1 LAEEKKNNGI
11 TDNSNDDTSGSATGI
26 GGINSPVQN
35 KAELYAENMNSAVK
49 ITAEPDENEQEE
61 VLGKAYDA
69 RLMKRLIKYLKPY
82 KYWVIL
88 AILLTIGV
96 AMLST
101 VRPYLTK
108 IAVDNYIVNKDPAGL
123 KNIILILLA
132 TLIFQGLLQYTMTY
146 LTQWIG
152 QKTIY
157 DLRMELF
164 EHIQKLSMSFFDKN
178 PVGRLVTRLTNDIE
192 VLNEMFS
199 SGIVMVFA
207 DIFIIGGILFFMF
220 SLSWQLTLI
229 ALSVV
234 IPLIYATVIFRKKVR
249 TAFRDVRFFL
259 AKMNSFLQE
268 HISGI
273 LVVKIFSKEERTNE
287 EFKKINYDHTTANKR
302 SVLYYSVFF
311 PVVELIGA
319 VSGALIIWYGGG
331 KVVEGV
337 LTIGVLISFIQYSE
351 MFFRPI
357 RDLSEKY
364 NIMQTA
370 MASSERIFR
379 LLDRK
384 AIIRDPENPAEFNN
398 CRGKIDF
405 KNIWFAYVK
414 EDYVLKDISF
424 SIKQGEKVA
433 FVGATGA
440 GKSSIMNLLCRF
452 YDAQKGEITIDG
464 TNIRDIRQSDLRRN
478 IGLVVQDIF
487 LFSDSIGNNISL
499 NNSEISQE
507 KIKQAAEI
515 IGIDNFIE
523 KLPLAY
529 GQNVK
534 ERGVTLSQGE
544 RQLITFARALAYDPK
559 ILILDEATSSVDTHS
574 EILIQN
580 AIDKL
585 MQNRTSII
593 IAHRLSTIQK
603 CDKIIV
609 MHKGEIRET
618 GTHQQLLEMGGI
630 YSKLYQLQYKESFS

>member
-1 LAEEKKNNGI
+1 MAEDTPKNISEK
-11 TDNSNDDTSGSATGI
+11 
-26 GGINSPVQN
+26 
-35 KAELYAENMNSAVK
+35 
-49 ITAEPDENEQEE
+49 DENEQEE
-61 VLGKAYDA
+61 VLGKAYDS

-82 KYWVIL
+82 SRLVII
-88 AILLTIGV
+88 AVLLTVGV
-96 AMLST
+96 ALLST
-101 VRPYLTK
+101 IRPYLTK
-108 IAVDNYIVNKDPAGL
+108 MAIDNYIVNKDPIGL
-123 KNIILILLA
+123 RNIILILFG
-132 TLIFQGLLQYTMTY
+132 TLVFQGLVQYAMTY

-152 QKTIY
+152 QKTIF

-164 EHIQKLSMSFFDKN
+164 EHIQKFSMNFFDKN

-207 DIFIIGGILFFMF
+207 DVFIIAGILFFMF
-220 SLSWQLTLI
+220 TLSWQLTLI
-229 ALSVV
+229 ALSVI
-234 IPLIYATVIFRKKVR
+234 IPLVYATIFFRKKVR
-249 TAFRDVRFFL
+249 IAFRDVRYFL
-259 AKMNSFLQE
+259 AKMNAFLQE
-268 HISGI
+268 HVSGI
-273 LVVKIFSKEERTNE
+273 LVVKIFGKEKSTLKNFEI
-287 EFKKINYDHTTANKR
+287 INADHTRANKK

-319 VSGALIIWYGGG
+319 ISGGLIIWYGGN
-331 KVVEGV
+331 KTLEGV
-337 LTIGVLISFIQYSE
+337 LTIGILISFIQYSE

-370 MASSERIFR
+370 MASSERIFK
-379 LLDRK
+379 LMDRK
-384 AIIRDPENPAEFNN
+384 PSIRDAEKPLELKVCKGNIDFNN
-398 CRGKIDF
+398 V
-405 KNIWFAYVK
+405 WFAYTK
-414 EDYVLKDISF
+414 DNYVLKNISF

-452 YDAQKGEITIDG
+452 YDIQQGEILIDG
-464 TNIRDIRQSDLRRN
+464 LNIKDIRQNDLRKN

-487 LFSDSIGNNISL
+487 LFSDSIANNISL
-499 NNSEISQE
+499 NNNEISRK
-507 KIKQAAEI
+507 KILDSAKI
-515 IGIDNFIE
+515 IGINGFIE
-523 KLPLAY
+523 KLPLGY
-529 GQNVK
+529 EQNVK
-534 ERGVTLSQGE
+534 ERGVTLSQGQ
-544 RQLITFARALAYDPK
+544 RQLITFARALSYDPR

-585 MQNRTSII
+585 MEGRTSII

-618 GTHQQLLEMGGI
+618 GTHQELLEIGGI
-630 YSKLYQLQYKESFS
+630 YSKLYQLQYKESLA

>member
-1 LAEEKKNNGI
+1 MAEEITKN
-11 TDNSNDDTSGSATGI
+11 
-26 GGINSPVQN
+26 
-35 KAELYAENMNSAVK
+35 
-49 ITAEPDENEQEE
+49 TAEPDENEQEE

-69 RLMKRLIKYLKPY
+69 RLMKRLIRYLKPY
-82 KYWVIL
+82 TKWVVI
-88 AILLTIGV
+88 AILLTVGV
-96 AMLST
+96 ALLST

-108 IAVDNYIVNKDPAGL
+108 IAIDDYIVNKNAAGL
-123 KNIILILLA
+123 KYIVLVLLG
-132 TLIFQGLLQYTMTY
+132 TLIFQGVLQYTMTY

-152 QKTIY
+152 QKTIF

-164 EHIQKLSMSFFDKN
+164 RHIQKFSMKFFDKN

-207 DIFIIGGILFFMF
+207 DVFIITGILFFMF
-220 SLSWQLTLI
+220 SLSWELTLI

-234 IPLIYATVIFRKKVR
+234 FPLIYATVIFRRKVR
-249 TAFRDVRFFL
+249 TAFRDVRYYL

-273 LVVKIFSKEERTNE
+273 LVVKIFNKEKRTLND
-287 EFKKINYDHTTANKR
+287 FKKINYDHTKANKK
-302 SVLYYSVFF
+302 SVFYYSVFF
-311 PVVELIGA
+311 PIVELIGA
-319 VSGALIIWYGGG
+319 LSGALIIWYGGG
-331 KVVEGV
+331 EAVQGA
-337 LTIGVLISFIQYSE
+337 LTIGILISFIQYSE

-379 LLDRK
+379 LLDRQSV
-384 AIIRDPENPAEFNN
+384 INDPVKPVEMGE
-398 CRGKIDF
+398 CRGIIEF
-405 KNIWFAYVK
+405 KNVWFAYVK
-414 EDYVLKDISF
+414 EDYVLRDISF
-424 SIKQGEKVA
+424 NIRQGEKVA

-452 YDAQKGEITIDG
+452 YDTQKGEITVDG
-464 TNIRDIRQSDLRRN
+464 INIKDLRQSELRKN

-487 LFSDSIGNNISL
+487 LFSDSISNNISL
-499 NNSEISQE
+499 NNKNISEE
-507 KIKQAAEI
+507 KIKAAASI
-515 IGIDNFIE
+515 IGINNFID
-523 KLPLAY
+523 KLPLGY

-585 MQNRTSII
+585 MDGRTSII

-618 GTHQQLLEMGGI
+618 GTHQQLLELGGI
-630 YSKLYQLQYKESFS
+630 YSKLYQLQYKESFV

>member
-1 LAEEKKNNGI
+1 MAEEITKN
-11 TDNSNDDTSGSATGI
+11 
-26 GGINSPVQN
+26 
-35 KAELYAENMNSAVK
+35 
-49 ITAEPDENEQEE
+49 TAEPDENEQEE

-69 RLMKRLIKYLKPY
+69 RLMKRLIRYLKPY
-82 KYWVIL
+82 TKWVVI
-88 AILLTIGV
+88 AILLTVGV
-96 AMLST
+96 ALLST

-108 IAVDNYIVNKDPAGL
+108 IAIDDYIVNKNAAGL
-123 KNIILILLA
+123 KYIVLVLLG
-132 TLIFQGLLQYTMTY
+132 TLIFQGVLQYTMTY

-152 QKTIY
+152 QKTIF

-164 EHIQKLSMSFFDKN
+164 KHIQKFSMKFFDKN

-207 DIFIIGGILFFMF
+207 DVFIITGILFFMF
-220 SLSWQLTLI
+220 SLSWELTLI

-234 IPLIYATVIFRKKVR
+234 FPLIYATVIFRRKVR
-249 TAFRDVRFFL
+249 TAFRDVRYYL

-273 LVVKIFSKEERTNE
+273 LVVKIFNKEKRTLND
-287 EFKKINYDHTTANKR
+287 FKKINYDHTKANKK
-302 SVLYYSVFF
+302 SVFYYSVFF
-311 PVVELIGA
+311 PIVELIGA
-319 VSGALIIWYGGG
+319 LSGALIIWYGGG
-331 KVVEGV
+331 EAVQGA
-337 LTIGVLISFIQYSE
+337 LTIGILISFIQYSE

-379 LLDRK
+379 LLDRQSVINDPVK
-384 AIIRDPENPAEFNN
+384 PVEMGECKGIIE
-398 CRGKIDF
+398 F
-405 KNIWFAYVK
+405 KNVWFAYVK
-414 EDYVLKDISF
+414 EDYVLRDISF
-424 SIKQGEKVA
+424 NIKQGEKVA

-452 YDAQKGEITIDG
+452 YDTQKGEITVDG
-464 TNIRDIRQSDLRRN
+464 INIKDLRQSELRKN

-487 LFSDSIGNNISL
+487 LFSDSIANNISL
-499 NNSEISQE
+499 NNNNIPEE
-507 KIKQAAEI
+507 KIKAAASI
-515 IGIDNFIE
+515 IGINNFID
-523 KLPLAY
+523 KLPLGY

-585 MQNRTSII
+585 MDGRTSII

-618 GTHQQLLEMGGI
+618 GTHQQLLELGGI
-630 YSKLYQLQYKESFS
+630 YSKLYQLQYKESFV

>member
-1 LAEEKKNNGI
+1 MAEDKNKGN
-11 TDNSNDDTSGSATGI
+11 T
-26 GGINSPVQN
+26 
-35 KAELYAENMNSAVK
+35 E
-49 ITAEPDENEQEE
+49 ENEQEE

-69 RLMKRLIKYLKPY
+69 RLMKRLIRYLKPY
-82 KYWVIL
+82 SKWVII
-88 AILLTIGV
+88 AIVLTVGV
-96 AMLST
+96 ALLST
-101 VRPYLTK
+101 IRPYLTK
-108 IAVDNYIVNKDPAGL
+108 VAIDNYIVNKDAVGL
-123 KNIILILLA
+123 RNIIMILLA
-132 TLIFQGLLQYTMTY
+132 TLIFQGLLQYSMTY

-152 QKTIY
+152 QKTIF

-164 EHIQKLSMSFFDKN
+164 RHIQKFSMSFFDKN
-178 PVGRLVTRLTNDIE
+178 PVGRVVTRLTNDIE

-207 DIFIIGGILFFMF
+207 DIFIIAGILFFMF

-259 AKMNSFLQE
+259 AKMNAFLQE

-273 LVVKIFSKEERTNE
+273 MVVKLFGKEKRTLE
-287 EFKKINYDHTTANKR
+287 EFRQINYDHTKANKK
-302 SVLYYSVFF
+302 SVFYYSIFF

-319 VSGALIIWYGGG
+319 ISGGLIIWYGGG
-331 KVVEGV
+331 KAVEGV
-337 LTIGVLISFIQYSE
+337 LTIGILISFIQYSE

-370 MASSERIFR
+370 MASSERIFK
-379 LLDRK
+379 LMDRK
-384 AIIRDPENPAEFNN
+384 AVIIDPEKPIELTDCKGIIEF
-398 CRGKIDF
+398 KDV
-405 KNIWFAYVK
+405 WFAYIK
-414 EDYVLKDISF
+414 EDYVLKNISF
-424 SIKQGEKVA
+424 NIKQGEKVA
-433 FVGATGA
+433 FVGATGG

-452 YDAQKGEITIDG
+452 YDAQKGEITVDG
-464 TNIRDIRQSDLRRN
+464 INIKDLKQQELRKN

-487 LFSDSIGNNISL
+487 LFSDSISNNISL
-499 NNSEISQE
+499 NNAGISENT
-507 KIKQAAEI
+507 IKEAASV
-515 IGIDNFIE
+515 IGIDNFISR
-523 KLPLAY
+523 LPLGY

-534 ERGVTLSQGE
+534 ERGVTLSQGQ

-585 MQNRTSII
+585 MEGRTSII

-618 GTHQQLLEMGGI
+618 GTHQELLEMGGI
-630 YSKLYQLQYKESFS
+630 YSKLYQLQYKESFV

>member
-1 LAEEKKNNGI
+1 MAEEIKKNI
-11 TDNSNDDTSGSATGI
+11 I
-26 GGINSPVQN
+26 
-35 KAELYAENMNSAVK
+35 
-49 ITAEPDENEQEE
+49 EPDENEQEE

-82 KYWVIL
+82 KKWVII
-88 AILLTIGV
+88 AIILTVGV
-96 AMLST
+96 ALLST

-108 IAVDNYIVNKDPAGL
+108 IAIDNYIVNKDAVGL
-123 KNIILILLA
+123 RNIILILLG
-132 TLIFQGLLQYTMTY
+132 TLIFQGLLQYSMAY

-152 QKTIY
+152 QKTILE
-157 DLRMELF
+157 LRMKLF
-164 EHIQKLSMSFFDKN
+164 EHIQKFSMSFFDKN

-234 IPLIYATVIFRKKVR
+234 IPLIYVTVIFRKKVR
-249 TAFRDVRFFL
+249 TAFRDARFYL

-273 LVVKIFSKEERTNE
+273 LVVKIFSQEKKTLDD
-287 EFKKINYDHTTANKR
+287 FKKINYDHTKANKK
-302 SVLYYSVFF
+302 SVFYYSLFF
-311 PVVELIGA
+311 PVIELIGA
-319 VSGALIIWYGGG
+319 ISGALIIWYGGG
-331 KVVEGV
+331 KAIEGV
-337 LTIGVLISFIQYSE
+337 LTIGILIAFIQYSE

-370 MASSERIFR
+370 MASSERIFK
-379 LLDRK
+379 LLDRQ
-384 AIIRDPENPAEFNN
+384 AVIIDPVKPMALND
-398 CRGKIDF
+398 CKGIIQF
-405 KNIWFAYVK
+405 KNVWFAYIK

-424 SIKQGEKVA
+424 NISQGEKVA

-464 TNIRDIRQSDLRRN
+464 INIKDVMQHDLRNN

-487 LFSDSIGNNISL
+487 LFSDSITNNISL
-499 NNSEISQE
+499 NNNSIPES
-507 KIKQAAEI
+507 KIKEAASI
-515 IGIDNFIE
+515 IGIDNFIS
-523 KLPLAY
+523 KLPLGY

-544 RQLITFARALAYDPK
+544 RQLITFARALAYNPK

-574 EILIQN
+574 EILIQK

-585 MQNRTSII
+585 MEGRTSII

-618 GTHQQLLEMGGI
+618 GTHQELLEIGGI
-630 YSKLYQLQYKESFS
+630 YSKLYQLQYKESFV

>member
-1 LAEEKKNNGI
+1 LAEEKKKN
-11 TDNSNDDTSGSATGI
+11 
-26 GGINSPVQN
+26 IN
-35 KAELYAENMNSAVK
+35 
-49 ITAEPDENEQEE
+49 EPDENEQEE

-69 RLMKRLIKYLKPY
+69 RLMKRLIRYLRPY
-82 KYWVIL
+82 TKWVVIAIIL
-88 AILLTIGV
+88 TVGV
-96 AMLST
+96 ALLST
-101 VRPYLTK
+101 IRPYLTK
-108 IAVDNYIVNKDPAGL
+108 IAIDNYIVNKDSEGL
-123 KNIILILLA
+123 TTIILILLA

-207 DIFIIGGILFFMF
+207 DVFIIGGILFFMF

-234 IPLIYATVIFRKKVR
+234 FPLIYVTIIFRRKVR
-249 TAFRDVRFFL
+249 TAFRDVRFYL
-259 AKMNSFLQE
+259 AKMNAFLQE

-273 LVVKIFSKEERTNE
+273 LVVKIFSKEKRTID
-287 EFKKINYDHTTANKR
+287 EFKKINYDHTKANKK
-302 SVLYYSVFF
+302 SVFYYSVFF

-319 VSGALIIWYGGG
+319 LSGGLIIWYGGG
-331 KVVEGV
+331 EAIKGA
-337 LTIGVLISFIQYSE
+337 LTIGILISFIQYSE

-370 MASSERIFR
+370 MASSERIFK
-379 LLDRK
+379 LLDRQ
-384 AIIRDPENPAEFNN
+384 AIIRDPEKPIALNDCKGIIKFSSVS
-398 CRGKIDF
+398 
-405 KNIWFAYVK
+405 FAYVK
-414 EDYVLKDISF
+414 QDYVLRDISF
-424 SIKQGEKVA
+424 DIKQGEKVA

-452 YDAQKGEITIDG
+452 YDAQKGEITVDG
-464 TNIRDIRQSDLRRN
+464 INIKDIKQSELRKN

-487 LFSDSIGNNISL
+487 LFSDSISNNISL
-499 NNSEISQE
+499 NNNSIPES
-507 KIKQAAEI
+507 KIREAASI
-515 IGIDNFIE
+515 IGIDNFIT
-523 KLPLAY
+523 KLPLGY

-585 MQNRTSII
+585 MEGRTSII

-618 GTHQQLLEMGGI
+618 GTHQQLLELGGI
-630 YSKLYQLQYKESFS
+630 YSKLYQLQYKESFA

>member
-1 LAEEKKNNGI
+1 MSEETNNKKE
-11 TDNSNDDTSGSATGI
+11 
-26 GGINSPVQN
+26 IN
-35 KAELYAENMNSAVK
+35 E
-49 ITAEPDENEQEE
+49 TEQEE

-82 KYWVIL
+82 AKWVFLAVIL
-88 AILLTIGV
+88 TIAV
-96 AMLST
+96 ALLST

-108 IAVDNYIVNKDPAGL
+108 VAVDNYIVNHDALGL
-123 KNIILILLA
+123 RNIILILLA

-164 EHIQKLSMSFFDKN
+164 EHIQNLSMKFFDRN

-207 DIFIIGGILFFMF
+207 DVFIIAGILFFMF

-234 IPLIYATVIFRKKVR
+234 IPLIYATIIFRKKVR
-249 TAFRDVRFFL
+249 AAFRDVRFYL

-273 LVVKIFSKEERTNE
+273 MVVKIFNKENKTLD
-287 EFKKINYDHTTANKR
+287 EFKKINFDHTKANIK
-302 SVLYYSVFF
+302 SVFYYSVFF

-319 VSGALIIWYGGG
+319 ISAALIIWYGGI
-331 KVVEGV
+331 KTLDGV

-370 MASSERIFR
+370 MASSERIFK
-379 LLDRK
+379 LLDTK
-384 AIIRDPENPAEFNN
+384 PEITDPVHPIAIENFQGSIE
-398 CRGKIDF
+398 F
-405 KNIWFAYVK
+405 KNVWFAYK
-414 EDYVLKDISF
+414 NEDYVLKNISF
-424 SIKQGEKVA
+424 KIAKGEKTA

-440 GKSSIMNLLCRF
+440 GKTSIMNLLCRF
-452 YDAQKGEITIDG
+452 YDPQKGEILIDG
-464 TNIRDIRQSDLRRN
+464 INIKDISQYDLRKN
-478 IGLVVQDIF
+478 IALVVQDIF
-487 LFSDSIGNNISL
+487 LFSDSIANNISL
-499 NNSEISQE
+499 NNEDISKD
-507 KIKQAAEI
+507 KIMQAAKI
-515 IGIDNFIE
+515 IGIDGFISA
-523 KLPLAY
+523 LPMGY
-529 GQNVK
+529 SQNVK
-534 ERGVTLSQGE
+534 ERGITLSQGQ
-544 RQLITFARALAYDPK
+544 RQLITFARALAYNPN
-559 ILILDEATSSVDTHS
+559 ILILDEATSSVDTNS
-574 EILIQN
+574 ELLIQK

-585 MQNRTSII
+585 LQGRTSIV

-609 MHKGEIRET
+609 MHKGEIRES
-618 GTHQQLLEMGGI
+618 GTHQELLELGGI
-630 YSKLYQLQYKESFS
+630 YTKLYQLQYKESFAN

>member
-1 LAEEKKNNGI
+1 MAEEKSKN
-11 TDNSNDDTSGSATGI
+11 
-26 GGINSPVQN
+26 IN
-35 KAELYAENMNSAVK
+35 
-49 ITAEPDENEQEE
+49 EPDENEQEE
-61 VLGKAYDA
+61 ILGKAYDA
-69 RLMKRLIKYLKPY
+69 RLMKRLIRYLKPY
-82 KYWVIL
+82 NKWVII
-88 AILLTIGV
+88 AIILTVGV
-96 AMLST
+96 ALLST

-108 IAVDNYIVNKDPAGL
+108 IAIDNYIVNKDAAGL
-123 KNIILILLA
+123 RNIILILLA

-152 QKTIY
+152 QKTIF

-249 TAFRDVRFFL
+249 TAFRDVRFYL
-259 AKMNSFLQE
+259 AKMNAFLQE

-273 LVVKIFSKEERTNE
+273 MIVKIFSKEKQTLDD
-287 EFKKINYDHTTANKR
+287 FKKINYDHTKANKK
-302 SVLYYSVFF
+302 SVYYYSVFF
-311 PVVELIGA
+311 PIVELIGA
-319 VSGALIIWYGGG
+319 ISGALIIWYGGG
-331 KVVEGV
+331 KAMEGV
-337 LTIGVLISFIQYSE
+337 LTIGILISFIQYSE

-370 MASSERIFR
+370 MASSERIFK

-384 AIIRDPENPAEFNN
+384 AVIADPEKPIELKD
-398 CRGKIDF
+398 CKGIIEF
-405 KNIWFAYVK
+405 KNVSFAYIK
-414 EDYVLKDISF
+414 QDYVLKDISF
-424 SIKQGEKVA
+424 NINQGEKVA

-440 GKSSIMNLLCRF
+440 GKSSIMNLLLRF
-452 YDAQKGEITIDG
+452 YDTQKGEITIDG
-464 TNIRDIRQSDLRRN
+464 INIKDVRQHDLRKN

-487 LFSDSIGNNISL
+487 LFSDSISNNISL
-499 NNSEISQE
+499 NNAEIPE
-507 KIKQAAEI
+507 AKIREAASI
-515 IGIDNFIE
+515 IGIDNFIS
-523 KLPLAY
+523 KLPLGY

-534 ERGVTLSQGE
+534 ERGVTLSQGQ

-559 ILILDEATSSVDTHS
+559 ILILDEATSSVDTNS

-585 MQNRTSII
+585 MEGRTSII

-618 GTHQQLLEMGGI
+618 GTHQQLLELGGI
-630 YSKLYQLQYKESFS
+630 YSKLYQLQYKESFA

>member
-1 LAEEKKNNGI
+1 LADEDNNI
-11 TDNSNDDTSGSATGI
+11 KLPDEPSPKEAIEPKPETINKDDT
-26 GGINSPVQN
+26 
-35 KAELYAENMNSAVK
+35 
-49 ITAEPDENEQEE
+49 EE

-69 RLMKRLIKYLKPY
+69 RLMKRLLYYLKPY
-82 KYWVIL
+82 YIWVLL
-88 AILLTIGV
+88 AIMLTVGV
-96 AMLST
+96 AMFST

-108 IAVDNYIVNKDPAGL
+108 IAIDNYISNKDPIGL
-123 KNIILILLA
+123 RNIVLILFG
-132 TLIFQGLLQYTMTY
+132 TLILQGLVQYIMTY

-152 QKTIY
+152 QKTIF

-164 EHIQKLSMSFFDKN
+164 RHVQKLSMSFFDKN
-178 PVGRLVTRLTNDIE
+178 PVGRIVTRLTNDIE

-207 DIFIIGGILFFMF
+207 DVFIIAGILAFMF

-234 IPLIYATVIFRKKVR
+234 IPLIYATIIFRRKAR

-259 AKMNSFLQE
+259 AKMNAFLQE
-268 HISGI
+268 HISGVQ
-273 LVVKIFSKEERTNE
+273 VVKIFHKENRTIER
-287 EFKKINYDHTTANKR
+287 FQKINYDHTAANKK
-302 SVLYYSVFF
+302 SVMYYSVFF
-311 PVVELIGA
+311 PVVEFIGA
-319 VSGALIIWYGGG
+319 LSGALIIWYGGG
-331 KVVEGV
+331 EVIQGV

-370 MASSERIFR
+370 MASSERIFK

-384 AIIRDPENPAEFNN
+384 PSILDPENPINLPDVKGE
-398 CRGKIDF
+398 IEF
-405 KNIWFAYVK
+405 KNVSFAYIK
-414 EDYVLKDISF
+414 EDYVLKNISLK
-424 SIKQGEKVA
+424 INRGEKVA

-440 GKSSIMNLLCRF
+440 GKTSIMNLLCRF
-452 YDAQKGEITIDG
+452 YDVQKGEVLVDG
-464 TNIRDIRQSDLRRN
+464 INIKDVKQADLRKN

-487 LFSDSIGNNISL
+487 LFSDSISNNISL
-499 NNSEISQE
+499 NNYEISE
-507 KIKQAAEI
+507 DKIKEAAKI
-515 IGIDNFIE
+515 IGIDHFIE

-534 ERGVTLSQGE
+534 ERGVTLSQGQ
-544 RQLITFARALAYDPK
+544 RQLITFARALAFNPR

-574 EILIQN
+574 EILIQR

-585 MQNRTSII
+585 MEGRTSII

-618 GTHQQLLEMGGI
+618 GTHHELLEMGGI
-630 YSKLYQLQYKESFS
+630 YSKLYQLQYKEAPLYPPEGGKLIIN